1 MGKLIVY
8 TSSAGSGKT
17 FTLAK
22 EYLKTVLKNPND
34 FKNILAVTFTN
45 KATDEMKVRIIDYLR
60 HFAGRTKLP
69 DGEDMKKDL
78 LDSGVTL
85 NEIGNSDIV
94 LKNLLHNYTNF
105 YVMTID
111 SFFSQVVKSF
121 AKELNLPSGFDY
133 EIDENIVL
141 EKIIGDIWQESS
153 TDDELLM
160 YLVDMMRSRFDDG
173 GNFNIDNDLERIAK
187 EIFKDRF
194 WEMFST
200 QEKADSVFPG
210 KDFKKNLK
218 NLRDDCSNFIKK
230 FDSEYKKLAAD
241 ACDYYH
247 SLGLTVDDFFQKSNG
262 IYSKLE
268 KIKRGDVKKFNSYYI
283 KGIMEGVLSG
293 TKSGHEH
300 IINSNKDEIIR
311 YAKSVYDYY
320 KNNIKVYLNYK
331 TVSKNLMLTG
341 LFADLYKNLQAYKDK
356 NSVLLISDVAK
367 IIRQYVGENNEFT
380 PFIFEK
386 FGSNFKY
393 ILIDE
398 FQDTSSFQ
406 WHNLRPLIVNSISEN
421 HNSMVVGDAKQSI
434 YRFRNGN
441 MELLVK
447 GIYNDIN
454 RNNITDIVLDTNH
467 RSLKNIVEFNNSFF
481 EKIIEK
487 VKVNLSDGSENNK
500 EIFEK
505 AYNDVRQKSKYDE
518 SAGIVNITKI
528 AYSKNK
534 SEFQERAM
542 KRLIDI
548 LKELDKK
555 LISNHKY
562 KRSDISILLRDNKEA
577 SEIAETLIKEGYNVV
592 SASSSLLIKSPKVK
606 LIIGILKLIADRRNN
621 IAKLEAEYHY
631 KKKVMECDKC
641 EDLIFKLSENKED
654 KYKFDVEMPAEFFRE
669 GNEGQL
675 NTKLYDLNILELVE
689 YITDIFGLN
698 KNPDMFLFEFI
709 NVVKDFTAKFAG
721 DLQSFLFWWEE
732 NSLKLEI
739 ETAVNEDAIQIQT
752 IHKMKGLQNKIIII
766 PYATW
771 SVKPQANGNLLT
783 TSKKEPFN
791 KIPFLLLKNIKELAE
806 TDFSNDYLNEL
817 DKTLIDNINLL
828 YVAFTRPKEM
838 LYVITQDISNNQ
850 KTSGRDD
857 ENGTDTPSDISFYI
871 VNSLHGLEF
880 ETKSETSEIY
890 QVGDFGFAE
899 NKIVSDEKVINV
911 NEFEELIYND
921 WYKKVVIKP
930 KNHFIRPWEDKY
942 EDVSYGNVFHDIMS
956 EIIYKEDAE
965 DVLNDAKRNGLL
977 DGEKFDKLKMEV
989 TNLLNNKTVSAW
1001 FGNDWQVLTERDILT
1016 KEGKTYRPDRVIYK
1030 GNVAIVIDYKTGGE
1044 KKEYKE
1050 QINNYAELLM
1060 QSGFED
1066 VSKYLLY
1073 INQDKN
1079 KIVEV
1084 K

>member
-22 EYLKTVLKNPND
+22 EYLRTVLKNPND

-45 KATDEMKVRIIDYLR
+45 KATDEMKARIIDYLR
-60 HFAGRTKLP
+60 HFAGKTKLP

-78 LDSGVTL
+78 IGSGVTL
-85 NEIGNSDIV
+85 KEIGNADIV

-141 EKIIGDIWQESS
+141 EKIIDDIWQESS
-153 TDDELLM
+153 TDDELLR
-160 YLVDMMRSRFDDG
+160 YLVDMMRSRFDEG
-173 GNFNIDNDLERIAK
+173 GNFNIDNDLDRIAR

-194 WEMFST
+194 WEIFLT
-200 QEKADSVFPG
+200 QEKADRVFQG
-210 KDFKKNLK
+210 NEFKKNLEI
-218 NLRDDCSNFIKK
+218 LRDDCNNFIKE
-230 FDSEYKKLAAD
+230 FDSEYKKLASD

-247 SLGLTVDDFFQKSNG
+247 SLGLVVEDFYQKSNG

-268 KIKRGDVKKFNSYYI
+268 KIKQGDVKKFNSYYI
-283 KGIMEGVLSG
+283 KGIKEGVLSATNG
-293 TKSGHEH
+293 KHEH
-300 IINSNKDEIIR
+300 IINSNKNEIIR
-311 YAKSVYDYY
+311 YAEKVYDYFTI
-320 KNNIKVYLNYK
+320 NIKRYLNYK

-341 LFADLYKNLQAYKDK
+341 LFADLYKNLQDYKDK

-367 IIRQYVGENNEFT
+367 IIRQYVDENNVFT

-454 RNNITDIVLDTNH
+454 KNNITDIALDTNH

-487 VKVNLSDGSENNK
+487 VKDNLTGVNNK
-500 EIFEK
+500 EIIGR

-518 SAGIVNITKI
+518 STGIVNITKI
-528 AYSKNK
+528 ANSKNK
-534 SEFQERAM
+534 SDFQELAM
-542 KRLIDI
+542 ERLKDI
-548 LKELDKK
+548 LKELNEK
-555 LISNHKY
+555 LISNGKY
-562 KRSDISILLRDNKEA
+562 KWSDISILLRDNKET
-577 SEIAETLIKEGYNVV
+577 SEIADKLIKEGYNVV
-592 SASSSLLIKSPKVK
+592 SASSLLLISSPKVK
-606 LIIGILKLIADRRNN
+606 LIIGILKLIADKRNK
-621 IAKLEAEYHY
+621 IAKLETEYHY
-631 KKKVMECDKC
+631 KKKVMEDDKCDK
-641 EDLIFKLSENKED
+641 LIFKLSED
-654 KYKFDVEMPAEFFRE
+654 KKRENKFDVEMPAEFFRD

-675 NTKLYDLNILELVE
+675 NTKLYDLNTLELVE

-739 ETAVNEDAIQIQT
+739 ETAVNEDTIQIQT

-766 PYATW
+766 PYAIW
-771 SVKPQANGNLLT
+771 SVKPQVNGNLLT
-783 TSKKEPFN
+783 TSKEEPFN
-791 KIPFLLLKNIKELAE
+791 KIPFFLLKNIKELAD
-806 TDFSNDYLNEL
+806 TDFSEDYLNEL

-838 LYVITQDISNNQ
+838 LYVITQDIKEENRT
-850 KTSGRDD
+850 TSRVDG
-857 ENGTDTPSDISFYI
+857 NGTNTPSDISFYI
-871 VNSLHGLEF
+871 VNSIDDSGF
-880 ETKSETSEIY
+880 EDKSEKIKIY
-890 QVGDFGFAE
+890 QVGDSGFAE
-899 NKIVSDEKVINV
+899 NKIVSDEKVISGDV
-911 NEFEELIYND
+911 FDEMIYND

-989 TNLLNNKTVSAW
+989 TNLLNDKIVSAW

-1030 GNVAIVIDYKTGGE
+1030 GNEAIVIDYKTGGE

-1050 QINNYAELLM
+1050 QINNYAELLK
-1060 QSGFED
+1060 QSGFES

-1073 INQDKN
+1073 INQEEN
-1079 KIVEV
+1079 KIAEV